1 MGFFTR
7 TFLPRSVQRAM
18 NPVGT
23 AKAEARRCIVPEPI
37 RKAQH
42 YKNAAQ
48 NPTDYVKRRATNKLS
63 NAIRN
68 KIFK

>member
-7 TFLPRSVQRAM
+7 TFLPRNVQRAL
-18 NPVGT
+18 NPGRTV
-23 AKAEARRCIVPEPI
+23 KNEVRRRVVPEPI

-48 NPTDYVKRRATNKLS
+48 NPTGYAKRRATNKLS

-68 KIFK
+68 KLFK